1 MNEHNAYFDSILEEF
16 DTLQEMEELLT
27 TDGEFAF
34 LDTDRSVKD
43 RNKKL
48 LAFHYVNEA
57 KDENP
62 RKRRASM
69 RSLQDRLAPW
79 LFVEHWSDAMFSR
92 QFRMP
97 RSRFYEL
104 LRRVIDKYP
113 SKYDDG
119 KKNYS
124 YSCQQGD
131 NAHAHHILLQIQMCV
146 TSKLLLGASYFDM
159 IW

>member
-1 MNEHNAYFDSILEEF
+1 MLAY
-16 DTLQEMEELLT
+16 
-27 TDGEFAF
+27 
-34 LDTDRSVKD
+34 
-43 RNKKL
+43 
-48 LAFHYVNEA
+48 HYVNEA

-62 RKRRASM
+62 RKRRASK

-79 LFVEHWSDAMFSR
+79 LLVEHWSDTMFSH

-131 NAHAHHILLQIQMCV
+131 NAHGHHILLQIQMCV